1 MILIDNLFKTILMLI
16 IFLLEK
22 KLFLSIDEKF
32 QQNEFF
38 LMKKQKNQNFLFIIL
53 YCMAAAFL
61 NPSESITLGILE
73 VFFWSG
79 LVTAAYSDF
88 LTREVY
94 DLVYFPAITAGLLE
108 LVILQVPLPI
118 LTVIEILQFT
128 LIQWFVFRFFYGE
141 ADCFI
146 FITCAIYLAALGG
159 GFLEFMLLMA
169 GTFLLLAIIQAF
181 RKNINKKGNLKE
193 PVALIP
199 YIAFIMLFF

>member
-1 MILIDNLFKTILMLI
+1 MLG

-22 KLFLSIDEKF
+22 KFFISIDEKF
-32 QQNEFF
+32 QQSEFF
-38 LMKKQKNQNFLFIIL
+38 LMKKQKKQTFLFVIL
-53 YCMAAAFL
+53 YCMMVSFL
-61 NPSESITLGILE
+61 NPSENVTLGILE
-73 VFFWSG
+73 VFFWSS
-79 LVTAAYSDF
+79 LITAAYSDF

-108 LVILQVPLPI
+108 LVILQVPFPI
-118 LTVIEILQFT
+118 LTVIEILQFA

-146 FITCAIYLAALGG
+146 FITCSIYLAALGG

-169 GTFLLLAIIQAF
+169 GTFILLAIIQAF
-181 RKNINKKGNLKE
+181 CKNINKKGNLKE

-199 YIAFIMLFF
+199 YIAFIMLVFSIL